1 MKKRFLTGV
10 VVFLT
15 VVAVLASLSY
25 AQNQNGKGGQKP
37 AYYDAKLFTINFME
51 LSATAEA
58 MVLLR
63 NKSINIIYESDQA
76 VAAGINFIDVLDA
89 VPGDGMNALWNE
101 VQIVFNTGYAPHQF
115 LSDTDILAAAATPE
129 ILLIPTTE
137 IYRGSVVGHK
147 KP

>member
-1 MKKRFLTGV
+1 MNKRLFTGFV
-10 VVFLT
+10 VVLA
-15 VVAVLASLSY
+15 VVAVLASISY

-51 LSATAEA
+51 LPATAEA
-58 MVLLR
+58 MVLSR

-76 VAAGINFIDVLDA
+76 VAAGIDFVDVLDA

-101 VQIVFNTGYAPHQF
+101 VQIVFNAGYAPHQF
-115 LSDTDILAAAATPE
+115 YSDNDILAAAATPE

-137 IYRGSVVGHK
+137 IYRCSVVGHK
-147 KP
+147 K